1 VLVIVFAAPLA
12 THIPLA
18 TLAAILFV
26 VAWNLSEMHRVMS
39 MLRRA
44 PRADVVILLVTLFLT
59 VFVDLVVAVN
69 IGVILA
75 TLHFLRRMA
84 ASVEVTALPEE
95 DLPLNQ
101 TGEVTTLPKDVMIF
115 RIDGP
120 FFFAAAESFE
130 RALTFTNNQP
140 RVVILSLRRVP
151 FVDMTAIGKLEH
163 VMHDLQKRH
172 IRVILAEANALVTEK
187 LERAGLIDLA
197 GREQVFTGLSAA
209 IVSASI

>member
-1 VLVIVFAAPLA
+1 
-12 THIPLA
+12 
-18 TLAAILFV
+18 
-26 VAWNLSEMHRVMS
+26 MS

-84 ASVEVTALPEE
+84 ASVEVTALPKE

-130 RALTFTNNQP
+130 RALAFTNAQP

-151 FVDMTAIGKLEH
+151 FIDMTALSKLEH

-172 IRVILAEANALVTEK
+172 IRVILTEANTLVTEK
-187 LERAGLIDLA
+187 LERAGLLDLV
-197 GREQVFTGLSAA
+197 GRNHVFVKLFDAIAATSLEQT
-209 IVSASI
+209 

>member
-1 VLVIVFAAPLA
+1 
-12 THIPLA
+12 
-18 TLAAILFV
+18 
-26 VAWNLSEMHRVMS
+26 
-39 MLRRA
+39 
-44 PRADVVILLVTLFLT
+44 VTLFLT

-101 TGEVTTLPKDVMIF
+101 SGEVTTLPKDVMIF

-130 RALTFTNNQP
+130 RALTFTNSQP

-163 VMHDLQKRH
+163 VMHDLKKRH
-172 IRVILAEANALVTEK
+172 IRVILAEANTLVTEK
-187 LERAGLIDLA
+187 LERAGLLDLA
-197 GREQVFTGLSAA
+197 GREQVFTELSAA
-209 IVSASI
+209 IVSANIKVS